1 MKYAQEIMDLMSA
14 FPGRPFKM
22 REIVQS
28 VAKKQII
35 YRDRS
40 RVKKGVWRVLQQL
53 KEIDTIT
60 IIEPEKSGAGA
71 GYVWKK

>member
-14 FPGRPFKM
+14 FPGRTFRM

-28 VAKKQII
+28 VIKSNII

-53 KEIDTIT
+53 EEIDTIT
-60 IIEPEKSGAGA
+60 IIQPEKSGTGA

>member
-1 MKYAQEIMDLMSA
+1 MKYAREIMDLMSA
-14 FPGRPFKM
+14 FPGRPFRM

-28 VAKKQII
+28 VAKSNII
-35 YRDRS
+35 YTERS
-40 RVKKGVWRVLQQL
+40 RIKKGVSRVLQQL

-60 IIEPEKSGAGA
+60 IIEPKKSGTGA

>member
-60 IIEPEKSGAGA
+60 IIESEKSGAGA